1 MLFQGDWSDRLKTTP
16 SRIKY
21 ISTPN
26 LELKRKLNEYLT
38 IYNLDE
44 FITSCINY
52 NRRKMWKYVFTR

>member
-52 NRRKMWKYVFTR
+52 NRRKM